1 MFAFGMFRLCSRG
14 LLLKTGR
21 CLFTSTL
28 LQTFV
33 TVPTL
38 FGLFMSGGFMVKISV
53 LMPVYKTPEL
63 YLREAIESI
72 LKQTFADFEFLI
84 LDDCPEDDREAIVKS
99 YKDKRIKYFKNEKN
113 LGISAS
119 RNKLIDMA
127 KGEYLAVFDHDDIS
141 LPERL
146 EKESQYLDEHPEI
159 GVVGCAV
166 EVFQKKK
173 KIITHPLT
181 DEEIKASLMSVCA
194 IVHPASMIKKNIL
207 MINSIRYE
215 AYFSPAEDYRLW
227 CRLIPYTKFHNL
239 PDVLFKYRDHG
250 MNTSKTQ
257 QEKMSIASFAIRAQV
272 QAENPALYNFFQMDG
287 LHTYRINLFGF
298 LPLITIRSWRN
309 KTRFYL
315 FEKIL
320 LFSYK
325 WSCKLKGKQ
334 YA

>member
-1 MFAFGMFRLCSRG
+1 
-14 LLLKTGR
+14 
-21 CLFTSTL
+21 
-28 LQTFV
+28 
-33 TVPTL
+33 
-38 FGLFMSGGFMVKISV
+38 
-53 LMPVYKTPEL
+53 
-63 YLREAIESI
+63 
-72 LKQTFADFEFLI
+72 
-84 LDDCPEDDREAIVKS
+84 
-99 YKDKRIKYFKNEKN
+99 
-113 LGISAS
+113 
-119 RNKLIDMA
+119 
-127 KGEYLAVFDHDDIS
+127 
-141 LPERL
+141 
-146 EKESQYLDEHPEI
+146 
-159 GVVGCAV
+159 
-166 EVFQKKK
+166 
-173 KIITHPLT
+173 
-181 DEEIKASLMSVCA
+181 MSVCA

-250 MNTSKTQ
+250 TNTSKTQ

-272 QAENPALYNFFQMDG
+272 QAENPALYNFFQMEG
-287 LHTYRINLFGF
+287 LHTYRIKLFGF